1 MFNLIV
7 EPFIAA
13 ALDSMGQSLM
23 SAKKDPL
30 PRVIYQIATQRKQSH
45 IYNFFLRLKEH
56 EVNKVPIFTRLNS
69 FKVILKKIQP
79 AQ

>member
-1 MFNLIV
+1 
-7 EPFIAA
+7 
-13 ALDSMGQSLM
+13 M

-69 FKVILKKIQP
+69 FKVILKKIQLAHQP
-79 AQ
+79 EEYVELEKAQFDQRKYCI